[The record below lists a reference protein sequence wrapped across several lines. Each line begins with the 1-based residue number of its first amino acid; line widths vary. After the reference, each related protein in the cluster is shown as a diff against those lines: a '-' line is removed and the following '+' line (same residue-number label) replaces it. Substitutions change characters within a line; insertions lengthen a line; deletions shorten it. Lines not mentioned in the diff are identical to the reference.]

1 MLTGIDL
8 MIILGI
14 GVSLV
19 FIISDNL
26 VPASGKAKA
35 KMRMEPLTFLVI
47 VVMVAM
53 VLISLT

>member
-1 MLTGIDL
+1 MLTGVDL

-19 FIISDNL
+19 FVISDNL
-26 VPASGKAKA
+26 TTSRGKTPA

-47 VVMVAM
+47 VVLVAM
-53 VLISLT
+53 VLVSLT